1 MRRERVAHQISVTRR
16 DARLPAVIAGVLLVL
31 AAVASADSSVM
42 VEGEDYVDYHDI
54 GGGLIRPELCSSASG
69 QYAADYIDVPGEW
82 IMLRAT
88 FSSTGCYDPVVAY
101 QANTAD
107 VIELRVTISKGSPT
121 GTDISTDY
129 SMLGYGI
136 G

>member
-1 MRRERVAHQISVTRR
+1 MTHGTSVTRR
-16 DARLPAVIAGVLLVL
+16 DVRLPAVVAVVLLVV
-31 AAVASADSSVM
+31 AAVAFADSAVM
-42 VEGEDYVDYHDI
+42 VEGEDYVEYNNI
-54 GGGLIRPELCSSASG
+54 GGGLIRPEFCSSASG

-88 FSSTGCYDPVVAY
+88 FTSTACYDPVVAY
-101 QANTAD
+101 QANAAD
-107 VIELRVTISKGSPT
+107 LIELRVTIEKGSPA
-121 GTDISTDY
+121 GTDISADY

>member
-1 MRRERVAHQISVTRR
+1 MTLRTSLARRQI
-16 DARLPAVIAGVLLVL
+16 RLPAVVAGIVLVV
-31 AAVASADSSVM
+31 AAVGYADSSVL
-42 VEGEDYVDYHDI
+42 VEGEDYEDYNNI
-54 GGGLIRPELCSSASG
+54 GGGLIRPEFCSSASG

-88 FSSTGCYDPVVAY
+88 FVSTGCFNPVVAY

-107 VIELRVTISKGSPT
+107 EIELRVTISKGSPT
-121 GTDISTDY
+121 GTDISSDY

>member
-1 MRRERVAHQISVTRR
+1 MAHQTSVGRR
-16 DARLPAVIAGVLLVL
+16 DVRLPAVVAVVLLVA
-31 AAVASADSSVM
+31 AAVAFADSSVM
-42 VEGEDYVDYHDI
+42 VEGEDYVEYNDI
-54 GGGLIRPELCSSASG
+54 GGGLIRPEFCSSASG

-88 FSSTGCYDPVVAY
+88 FPSTGCFDPTVGY
-101 QANTAD
+101 QANAAD

-121 GTDISTDY
+121 GSDISSDY